1 MICKWAKLLGK
12 FWWALTSLQRSEAAV
27 KAAFSKQPGLWD
39 SISRL
44 AHFRLSHCFEGRG
57 RRPQLFCLQS
67 FVGQLCVRHHGA
79 CLWERPMSR
88 LSLFPTCPLMR
99 KGRAWI
105 LAHTQAVFKKVVWGS
120 SDPCMMF
127 SFNFRNCLRSPC
139 ADEWRAEPPPET
151 LLHGR
156 WEGDPLLCSWHVLRR
171 SFSLP
176 VRLQP

>member
-1 MICKWAKLLGK
+1 MICKWAKLLGEVLVGPHL
-12 FWWALTSLQRSEAAV
+12 ATEIRGRV

-88 LSLFPTCPLMR
+88 LSVLPTCPLMR

-105 LAHTQAVFKKVVWGS
+105 LAHTQAVFRKVVWGKQWPLHDVLLQLQKLPALS
-120 SDPCMMF
+120 LCWWMACWATP
-127 SFNFRNCLRSPC
+127 RNPFTRSV
-139 ADEWRAEPPPET
+139 R
-151 LLHGR
+151 R
-156 WEGDPLLCSWHVLRR
+156 WPS
-171 SFSLP
+171 P
-176 VRLQP
+176 VQLACP